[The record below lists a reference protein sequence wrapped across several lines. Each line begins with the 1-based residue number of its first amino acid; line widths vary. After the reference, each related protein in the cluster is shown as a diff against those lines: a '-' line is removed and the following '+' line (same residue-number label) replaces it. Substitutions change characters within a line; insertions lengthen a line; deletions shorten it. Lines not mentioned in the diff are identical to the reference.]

1 MTIDISKEVN
11 FIWNIADK
19 LRGAYTSD
27 KYKDVIIPMVILR
40 RFECALADTKKA
52 VVEKFTNDKNCPAKV
67 LEKISGYSFYNT
79 SRFDLKELLNDQN
92 HIKAN
97 LLNYI
102 DAFSDNIKEILENL
116 EFSKQVEKMHKE
128 NCLFSIAKAFSELD
142 LDPKIVP
149 NHTMGYIFEDLIR
162 RFSENAE
169 AGDHYTGRDIIALM
183 VEVLLYDADISGENR
198 VISVLDQ
205 ACGTGGMLSVANE
218 KLKAKNDQAQIYLYG
233 QEINGES
240 YAICK
245 ADMLIKA
252 QNEKNILK
260 TDTLKNNEFSNEKF
274 DFIIENPPFGTPWG
288 GEKAKD
294 GVEDAVK
301 KAHEDKTRFIAGL
314 PAKSDAQLL
323 FMQSALERVKDKGKI
338 AIIQNGSPL
347 FSGDTLS
354 GESQI
359 RRYLLENDYIDAII
373 ALPTELFYN
382 TGIATYIWVLRK
394 QKPSNRKG
402 KLALIDASKEFI
414 KLRKAMGNKRNELSA
429 ENIAKIA
436 SLYADFKENENCKI
450 YANSEFIYKEY
461 TIMTPTQKSYTISDE
476 SLESL
481 PSAFYNDT
489 KIAEL
494 ENKDSL
500 STKEAKELEKQKSA
514 KELCDKI
521 IKTLSEHKSTKKY
534 LNKDEFLKELKG
546 ILDLDAKTLEKI
558 AKALSQNDPSAD
570 IQKDKK
576 GEIIYDKDSR
586 DSEIININADINEY
600 MKAEVLPHLKDA
612 KAFDENKIGAE
623 IPFTRYF
630 YKYTEPKSTDEIK
643 LEFQKLEKEAKELE
657 KGLFDE

>member
-1 MTIDISKEVN
+1 MDISKEVN

-40 RFECALADTKKA
+40 RFECALADTKSK
-52 VVEKFTNDKNCPAKV
+52 VLTKFSADASCPVTV
-67 LEKISGYSFYNT
+67 LEKASGYNFYNT

-92 HIKAN
+92 NIKAN

-102 DAFSDNIKEILENL
+102 NGFSANIKEILANL
-116 EFSKQVEKMHKE
+116 DFPKQIEKMHKE
-128 NCLFSIAKAFSELD
+128 NCLFSIVKAFSELD
-142 LDPKIVP
+142 LDPASVP
-149 NHTMGYIFEDLIR
+149 NHKMGYIFEDIIR

-183 VEVLLYDADISGENR
+183 VEILLFDADVSGENR

-218 KLKAKNDQAQIYLYG
+218 TIKEKNKHAVVYLYG

-245 ADMLIKA
+245 ADMLIKG
-252 QNEKNILK
+252 QKEQNILK
-260 TDTLKNNEFSNEKF
+260 TDTLKNNEFANEKF

-294 GVEDAVK
+294 GVEYAVK
-301 KAHEDKTRFIAGL
+301 KAFEEKSRFLAGL

-323 FMQSALERVKDKGKI
+323 FMQSALERIKDNGKI

-394 QKPSNRKG
+394 QKSKDRKG
-402 KLALIDASKEFI
+402 KLALIDASSLFSNFAKPWET
-414 KLRKAMGNKRNELSA
+414 NETS
-429 ENIAKIA
+429 
-436 SLYADFKENENCKI
+436 
-450 YANSEFIYKEY
+450 
-461 TIMTPTQKSYTISDE
+461 
-476 SLESL
+476 
-481 PSAFYNDT
+481 
-489 KIAEL
+489 
-494 ENKDSL
+494 
-500 STKEAKELEKQKSA
+500 
-514 KELCDKI
+514 
-521 IKTLSEHKSTKKY
+521 
-534 LNKDEFLKELKG
+534 
-546 ILDLDAKTLEKI
+546 
-558 AKALSQNDPSAD
+558 
-570 IQKDKK
+570 
-576 GEIIYDKDSR
+576 
-586 DSEIININADINEY
+586 
-600 MKAEVLPHLKDA
+600 
-612 KAFDENKIGAE
+612 
-623 IPFTRYF
+623 
-630 YKYTEPKSTDEIK
+630 
-643 LEFQKLEKEAKELE
+643 
-657 KGLFDE
+657 

>member
-1 MTIDISKEVN
+1 MDISKEVN

-40 RFECALADTKKA
+40 RFECALADTKST
-52 VVEKFTNDKNCPAKV
+52 VLTKFSTDANCPVTV
-67 LEKISGYSFYNT
+67 LEKASGYNFYNT

-92 HIKAN
+92 NIKAN

-102 DAFSDNIKEILENL
+102 NGFSANIKEILANL
-116 EFSKQVEKMHKE
+116 DFPKQIEKMHKE
-128 NCLFSIAKAFSELD
+128 NCLFSIVKAFSELD
-142 LDPKIVP
+142 LDPSSVP
-149 NHTMGYIFEDLIR
+149 NHKMGYIFEDIIR

-183 VEVLLYDADISGENR
+183 VEILLFDADVSGENR

-218 KLKAKNDQAQIYLYG
+218 TIKEKNKHAVVYLYG

-245 ADMLIKA
+245 ADMLIKG
-252 QNEKNILK
+252 QKEQNILK
-260 TDTLKNNEFSNEKF
+260 TDTLKNNEFANEKF

-294 GVEDAVK
+294 GVEYTVK
-301 KAHEDKTRFIAGL
+301 KAFEEKSRFLAGL

-323 FMQSALERVKDKGKI
+323 FMQSALERIKDNGKI

-394 QKPSNRKG
+394 QKPKDRKG
-402 KLALIDASKEFI
+402 KLALIDASSLFF
-414 KLRKAMGNKRNELSA
+414 KLRKAMGNKRNELSK
-429 ENIAKIA
+429 ENIAQIIKIYTKFQN
-436 SLYADFKENENCKI
+436 SNLCKI
-450 YANSEFIYKEY
+450 YSNSEFIYKEY
-461 TIMTPTQKSYTISDE
+461 TIMTPLQKSYSITNE
-476 SLESL
+476 SLENL
-481 PSAFYNDT
+481 PSAFYNESKLADLLA
-489 KIAEL
+489 KDEL
-494 ENKDSL
+494 SP
-500 STKEAKELEKQKSA
+500 KEQKELEKQKGA
-514 KELCDKI
+514 KVLCENITQKLKA
-521 IKTLSEHKSTKKY
+521 KTSHKVY
-534 LNKDEFLKELKG
+534 LNKDEIIKALKAVLEN
-546 ILDLDAKTLEKI
+546 DANTLEKI
-558 AKALSQNDPSAD
+558 AAALSCDDENAD
-570 IQKDKK
+570 IQTDKK
-576 GEIIYDKDSR
+576 GEILYDKDSK
-586 DSEIININADINEY
+586 DSEIININADIDEY
-600 MKAEVLPHLKDA
+600 MKKEVLPHLKGA

-630 YKYTEPKSTDEIK
+630 YKYQSPKSTEQIK
-643 LEFQKLEKEAKELE
+643 LEFQRLEKETKELE
-657 KGLFDE
+657 NGLFDE

>member
-1 MTIDISKEVN
+1 MDISKEVN

-40 RFECALADTKKA
+40 RFECALADTKST
-52 VVEKFTNDKNCPAKV
+52 VLTKFSTDANCPVTV
-67 LEKISGYSFYNT
+67 LEKASGYNFYNT

-92 HIKAN
+92 NIKAN

-102 DAFSDNIKEILENL
+102 NGFSANIKEILANL
-116 EFSKQVEKMHKE
+116 DFPKQIEKMHKE
-128 NCLFSIAKAFSELD
+128 NCLFSIVKAFSELD
-142 LDPKIVP
+142 LDPSSVP
-149 NHTMGYIFEDLIR
+149 NHKMGYIFEDIIR

-183 VEVLLYDADISGENR
+183 VEILLFDADVSGENR

-218 KLKAKNDQAQIYLYG
+218 TIKEKNKHAVVYLYG

-245 ADMLIKA
+245 ADMLIKG
-252 QNEKNILK
+252 QKEQNILK
-260 TDTLKNNEFSNEKF
+260 TDTLKNNEFANEKF

-294 GVEDAVK
+294 GVEYAVK
-301 KAHEDKTRFIAGL
+301 KAFEEKSRFLAGL

-323 FMQSALERVKDKGKI
+323 FMQSALERIKDNGKI

-394 QKPSNRKG
+394 QKPKDRKG
-402 KLALIDASKEFI
+402 KLALIDASSLFF
-414 KLRKAMGNKRNELSA
+414 KLRKAMGNKRNELSK
-429 ENIAKIA
+429 ENIAQIIKIYTEFQN
-436 SLYADFKENENCKI
+436 SNLCKI
-450 YANSEFIYKEY
+450 YSNSEFIYKEY
-461 TIMTPTQKSYTISDE
+461 TIMTPLQKSYSITDE
-476 SLESL
+476 SLENL
-481 PSAFYNDT
+481 PSAFYNESKLADLLS
-489 KIAEL
+489 KDEL
-494 ENKDSL
+494 SP
-500 STKEAKELEKQKSA
+500 KEQKELEKQKGA
-514 KELCDKI
+514 KVLCENITQKLKA
-521 IKTLSEHKSTKKY
+521 KTSHKVY
-534 LNKDEFLKELKG
+534 LNKDEFIKALKAVLEN
-546 ILDLDAKTLEKI
+546 DAKTLEKI
-558 AKALSQNDPSAD
+558 AAALSCDDENAD
-570 IQKDKK
+570 IQTDKK
-576 GEIIYDKDSR
+576 GEILYDKDSK
-586 DSEIININADINEY
+586 DSELININADIDEY
-600 MKAEVLPHLKDA
+600 MKKEVLPHLKGA

-630 YKYTEPKSTDEIK
+630 YKYQSPKSTEQIK
-643 LEFQKLEKEAKELE
+643 LEFQRLEKETKELE
-657 KGLFDE
+657 NGLFDE

>member
-1 MTIDISKEVN
+1 MDISKEVN

-40 RFECALADTKKA
+40 RFECALADTKSK
-52 VVEKFTNDKNCPAKV
+52 VLTKFSADASCPVTV
-67 LEKISGYSFYNT
+67 LEKASGYNFYNT

-92 HIKAN
+92 NIKAN

-102 DAFSDNIKEILENL
+102 DGFSANIKEILANL
-116 EFSKQVEKMHKE
+116 DFPKQIEKMHKE
-128 NCLFSIAKAFSELD
+128 NCLFSIVKAFSELD
-142 LDPKIVP
+142 LDPASVP
-149 NHTMGYIFEDLIR
+149 NHKMGYIFEDIIR

-183 VEVLLYDADISGENR
+183 VEILLFDADVSGENR

-218 KLKAKNDQAQIYLYG
+218 TIKEKNKHAVVYLYG

-245 ADMLIKA
+245 ADMLIKG
-252 QNEKNILK
+252 QKEQNILK
-260 TDTLKNNEFSNEKF
+260 TDTLKNNEFANEKF

-294 GVEDAVK
+294 GVEYAVK
-301 KAHEDKTRFIAGL
+301 KAFEEKSRFLAGL

-323 FMQSALERVKDKGKI
+323 FMQSALERIKDNGKI

-394 QKPSNRKG
+394 QKPKDRKG
-402 KLALIDASKEFI
+402 KLALIDASSLFF
-414 KLRKAMGNKRNELSA
+414 KLRKAMGNKRNELSK
-429 ENIAKIA
+429 ENIAQIIKIYTEFQN
-436 SLYADFKENENCKI
+436 SNLCKI
-450 YANSEFIYKEY
+450 YSNSEFIYKEY
-461 TIMTPTQKSYTISDE
+461 TIMTPLQKSYSITNE
-476 SLESL
+476 SLENL
-481 PSAFYNDT
+481 PSAFYNESKLADLLS
-489 KIAEL
+489 KDEL
-494 ENKDSL
+494 SP
-500 STKEAKELEKQKSA
+500 KEQKELEKQKGA
-514 KELCDKI
+514 KVLCENITQKL
-521 IKTLSEHKSTKKY
+521 KTKTSHKVY
-534 LNKDEFLKELKG
+534 LNKDEFIKVLKAVLEN
-546 ILDLDAKTLEKI
+546 DAKTLEKI
-558 AKALSQNDPSAD
+558 AAALSCDDENAD
-570 IQKDKK
+570 IQTDKK
-576 GEIIYDKDSR
+576 GEILYDKDSK
-586 DSEIININADINEY
+586 DSELININADIDEY
-600 MKAEVLPHLKDA
+600 MKKEVLPHLKGA

-630 YKYTEPKSTDEIK
+630 YKYQSPKSTEQIK
-643 LEFQKLEKEAKELE
+643 LEFQRLEKETKELE
-657 KGLFDE
+657 NGLFDE

>member
-1 MTIDISKEVN
+1 MDISKEVN

-40 RFECALADTKKA
+40 RFECALADTKST
-52 VVEKFTNDKNCPAKV
+52 VLTKFSTDANCPVTV
-67 LEKISGYSFYNT
+67 LEKASGYNFYNT

-92 HIKAN
+92 NIKAN

-102 DAFSDNIKEILENL
+102 NGFSANIKEILANL
-116 EFSKQVEKMHKE
+116 DFPKQIEKMHKE
-128 NCLFSIAKAFSELD
+128 NCLFSIVKAFSELD
-142 LDPKIVP
+142 LDPSSVP
-149 NHTMGYIFEDLIR
+149 NHKMGYIFEDIIR

-183 VEVLLYDADISGENR
+183 VEILLFDADVSGENR

-218 KLKAKNDQAQIYLYG
+218 TIKEKNKHAVVYLYG

-245 ADMLIKA
+245 ADMLIKG
-252 QNEKNILK
+252 QKEQNILK
-260 TDTLKNNEFSNEKF
+260 TDTLKNNEFANEKF

-294 GVEDAVK
+294 GVEYAVK
-301 KAHEDKTRFIAGL
+301 KAFEEKSRFLAGL

-323 FMQSALERVKDKGKI
+323 FMQSALERIKDNGKI

-394 QKPSNRKG
+394 QKPKDRKG
-402 KLALIDASKEFI
+402 KLALIDASSLFF
-414 KLRKAMGNKRNELSA
+414 KLRKAMGNKRNELSK
-429 ENIAKIA
+429 ENIAQIIKIYTEFQN
-436 SLYADFKENENCKI
+436 SNLCKI
-450 YANSEFIYKEY
+450 YSNSEFIYKEY
-461 TIMTPTQKSYTISDE
+461 TIMTPLQKSYSITDE
-476 SLESL
+476 SLENL
-481 PSAFYNDT
+481 PSAFYNESKLADLLA
-489 KIAEL
+489 KDEL
-494 ENKDSL
+494 SP
-500 STKEAKELEKQKSA
+500 KEQKELEKQKGA
-514 KELCDKI
+514 KVLCENITQKLKA
-521 IKTLSEHKSTKKY
+521 KTSHKVY
-534 LNKDEFLKELKG
+534 LNKDEFIKVLKAVLEN
-546 ILDLDAKTLEKI
+546 DAKTLEKI
-558 AKALSQNDPSAD
+558 AAALSCDDENAD
-570 IQKDKK
+570 IQTDKK
-576 GEIIYDKDSR
+576 GEILYDKDSK
-586 DSEIININADINEY
+586 DSEIININADIDEY
-600 MKAEVLPHLKDA
+600 MKKEVLPHLKGA

-630 YKYTEPKSTDEIK
+630 YKYQSPKSTEQIK
-643 LEFQKLEKEAKELE
+643 LEFQRLEKETKELE
-657 KGLFDE
+657 NGLFDE

>member
-1 MTIDISKEVN
+1 MDISKEVN

-40 RFECALADTKKA
+40 RFECALADTKSK
-52 VVEKFTNDKNCPAKV
+52 VLTKFSADASCPVTV
-67 LEKISGYSFYNT
+67 LEKASGYNFYNT

-92 HIKAN
+92 NIKAN

-102 DAFSDNIKEILENL
+102 DGFSANIKEILANL
-116 EFSKQVEKMHKE
+116 DFPKQIEKMHKE
-128 NCLFSIAKAFSELD
+128 NCLFSIVKAFSELD
-142 LDPKIVP
+142 LDPASVP
-149 NHTMGYIFEDLIR
+149 NHKMGYIFEDIIR

-183 VEVLLYDADISGENR
+183 VEILLFDADVSGENR

-218 KLKAKNDQAQIYLYG
+218 TIKEKNKHAVVYLYG

-245 ADMLIKA
+245 ADMLIKG
-252 QNEKNILK
+252 QKEQNILK
-260 TDTLKNNEFSNEKF
+260 TDTLKNNEFANEKF

-294 GVEDAVK
+294 GVEYAVK
-301 KAHEDKTRFIAGL
+301 KAFEEKSRFLAGL

-323 FMQSALERVKDKGKI
+323 FMQSALERIKDNGKI

-394 QKPSNRKG
+394 QKPKDRKG
-402 KLALIDASKEFI
+402 KLALIDASSLFV
-414 KLRKAMGNKRNELSA
+414 KLRKAMGNKRNELSK
-429 ENIAKIA
+429 ENIAQIIKIYTKFQN
-436 SLYADFKENENCKI
+436 SNLCKI
-450 YANSEFIYKEY
+450 YSNSEFIYKEY
-461 TIMTPTQKSYTISDE
+461 TIMTPLQKSYSITNE
-476 SLESL
+476 SLENL
-481 PSAFYNDT
+481 PSAFYNESKLADLLA
-489 KIAEL
+489 KDEL
-494 ENKDSL
+494 SP
-500 STKEAKELEKQKSA
+500 KEQKELEKQKGA
-514 KELCDKI
+514 KVLCENITQKLKA
-521 IKTLSEHKSTKKY
+521 KTSHKVY
-534 LNKDEFLKELKG
+534 LNKDEFIKALKAVLEN
-546 ILDLDAKTLEKI
+546 DAKTLEKI
-558 AKALSQNDPSAD
+558 AAALSCDDENAD
-570 IQKDKK
+570 IQTDKK
-576 GEIIYDKDSR
+576 GEILYDKDSK
-586 DSEIININADINEY
+586 DSEIININADIDEY
-600 MKAEVLPHLKDA
+600 MKKEVLPHLKGA

-630 YKYTEPKSTDEIK
+630 YKYQSPKSTEQIK
-643 LEFQKLEKEAKELE
+643 LEFQRLEKETKELE
-657 KGLFDE
+657 NGLFDEN